1 MVRAAETVAAARA
14 AMRAEVAMAVAA
26 MEVAGAAAVRV
37 VATVAARVAAAR
49 VAVVWAAAAR
59 GAVVWAAAARVAAAT
74 ADPTP
79 HQAHR
84 VGEETAGMGE
94 GRQACPRLSLLRTAA
109 CCRQMMSDQSRE

>member
-1 MVRAAETVAAARA
+1 VVRAAETVAAARA

-26 MEVAGAAAVRV
+26 MEVAG
-37 VATVAARVAAAR
+37 
-49 VAVVWAAAAR
+49 AAAR